1 MFDIGW
7 SELLVIAGVALVVL
21 GPKELPGALR
31 TVTGFARKARSVV
44 REFQGHVDEMVKEAE
59 LSELRKQIEKETGA
73 EELRREV
80 EAATA
85 PIEEAR
91 EAVRIDPPQMGPPE
105 PYPSSGAIA
114 PPTERKPV

>member
-31 TVTGFARKARSVV
+31 TVTGLARKARSVV
-44 REFQGHVDEMVKEAE
+44 REFQGHVDEMVKESE

-85 PIEEAR
+85 PVEEAR
-91 EAVRIDPPQMGPPE
+91 DAMRIALSEMGPPA
-105 PYPSSGAIA
+105 PATPAIEA
-114 PPTERKPV
+114 KPADPRPV